1 MHGICM
7 SFLQRIGIGKGRSQE
22 VKLERELT
30 RLQMALASCK
40 EVATFWQRRGRG
52 LMSAVAVGMLVLGFV
67 LGVYREPIKHGMVSA
82 IAPLGLTGSPV
93 EAAYAAYDKGNY
105 KSALRGLLPL
115 AEQGDPRAQTTL
127 GLLYYRGSKDVPRN
141 EAEAAKWFRVA
152 AEHGDATA
160 QFNLGVMYS
169 EGQGMPQDHV
179 KAVHFYRSAAEQGN
193 PQAQY
198 NLGLSYA
205 DGDGGGQRDLVAAH
219 MWFNLAA
226 ARFPSSDTRDRNLA
240 ISSREA
246 VALQMTPAQIAEAQ
260 RLARQ
265 WQPK

>member
-1 MHGICM
+1 M
-7 SFLQRIGIGKGRSQE
+7 SLLQRIGIGRGRRQE
-22 VKLERELT
+22 VQLERELS
-30 RLQMALASCK
+30 RMQMALASCR
-40 EVATFWQRRGRG
+40 EVATYWQRRGRG
-52 LMSAVAVGMLVLGFV
+52 VMSAVAVTMLVLGYA
-67 LGVYREPIKHGMVSA
+67 LGVYHEPIKQGIGSV

-115 AEQGDPRAQTTL
+115 AEQGDARAQSTL

-141 EAEAAKWFRVA
+141 EAEAAKWFRLA
-152 AEHGDATA
+152 AQHGDATA

-169 EGQGMPQDHV
+169 EGQGVPQDHA
-179 KAVHFYRSAAEQGN
+179 KAVHFYRLAAEQGN
-193 PQAQY
+193 PQAEY

-205 DGDGGGQRDLVAAH
+205 DGDDGGKRDLVAAH

-226 ARFPSSDTRDRNLA
+226 ARFPASDTRGRNLA

-246 VALQMTPAQIAEAQ
+246 VALQMTPSQIAEAQ
-260 RLARQ
+260 RLAREWKPQ
-265 WQPK
+265 

>member
-67 LGVYREPIKHGMVSA
+67 LGVYREPIKHGMVSV
-82 IAPLGLTGSPV
+82 IAPLGLTSSPV

-127 GLLYYRGSKDVPRN
+127 GLLYYRGSKDVPRD
-141 EAEAAKWFRVA
+141 EAEAAKWFRLA

-169 EGQGMPQDHV
+169 EGQGVPQDHA
-179 KAVHFYRSAAEQGN
+179 KAAKFYRSAAEQGN

-198 NLGLSYA
+198 NLALWYA
-205 DGDGGGQRDLVAAH
+205 EGDGGAPDLVAAH

-226 ARFPSSDTRDRNLA
+226 ARFPASDSRGRSLA
-240 ISSREA
+240 ISSRDA
-246 VALQMTPAQIAEAQ
+246 VVLQMTPAQIAEAQ
-260 RLARQ
+260 RLARE

>member
-7 SFLQRIGIGKGRSQE
+7 SFLQRFGIGKGRSQE

-67 LGVYREPIKHGMVSA
+67 LGVYREPITHGMVSV
-82 IAPLGLTGSPV
+82 IAPLGLTSSPV

-127 GLLYYRGSKDVPRN
+127 GLLYYRGSKDVPRD
-141 EAEAAKWFRVA
+141 EAEAAKWFRLA

-169 EGQGMPQDHV
+169 EGQGVPQDHA
-179 KAVHFYRSAAEQGN
+179 KAAKFYRSAAEQGN

-198 NLGLSYA
+198 NLALWYA
-205 DGDGGGQRDLVAAH
+205 EGDGGAPDLVAAH

-226 ARFPSSDTRDRNLA
+226 ARFPASDSRGRSLA
-240 ISSREA
+240 ISSRDA

-260 RLARQ
+260 RLARE

>member
-1 MHGICM
+1 
-7 SFLQRIGIGKGRSQE
+7 
-22 VKLERELT
+22 
-30 RLQMALASCK
+30 
-40 EVATFWQRRGRG
+40 
-52 LMSAVAVGMLVLGFV
+52 
-67 LGVYREPIKHGMVSA
+67 MVSV
-82 IAPLGLTGSPV
+82 IAPLGLTSSPV

-127 GLLYYRGSKDVPRN
+127 GLLYYRGSKDVPRD
-141 EAEAAKWFRVA
+141 EAEAAKWFRLA

-169 EGQGMPQDHV
+169 EGQGVPQDHA
-179 KAVHFYRSAAEQGN
+179 KAAKFYRSAAEQGN

-198 NLGLSYA
+198 NLALWYA
-205 DGDGGGQRDLVAAH
+205 EGDGGAPDLVAAH

-226 ARFPSSDTRDRNLA
+226 ARFPASDSRGRSLA
-240 ISSREA
+240 ISSRDA

-260 RLARQ
+260 RLARE

>member
-160 QFNLGVMYS
+160 QFNLGVMYERGS
-169 EGQGMPQDHV
+169 GVTKDPVE
-179 KAVHFYRSAAEQGN
+179 AARLYG
-193 PQAQY
+193 
-198 NLGLSYA
+198 
-205 DGDGGGQRDLVAAH
+205 
-219 MWFNLAA
+219 LAA
-226 ARFPSSDTRDRNLA
+226 AQGYPDA
-240 ISSREA
+240 A
-246 VALQMTPAQIAEAQ
+246 AA
-260 RLARQ
+260 LARLG
-265 WQPK
+265 K